1 MPHIVVDQSAGG
13 DDKPNDNSLV
23 TRQELFTILKQISN
37 VSKFYELEV
46 FEVLDIF
53 RIGGTITEPGIVKGR
68 YLKGDALSG
77 GNSKEKVI
85 TFKPLNSNILQY
97 PVVGELWLAINYTIG
112 QSNAYYI
119 GRVGKDSSLV
129 NDGRYW
135 NEGAKSEERAIDTLK
150 PGAQVLNSNRLKS
163 DYSPGVKFTNITP
176 KKLLAEE
183 GDTII
188 QGRFGNTIRLGS
200 NQREGDGF
208 QISPNIKL
216 VSGLISGEEDL
227 DDDKSS
233 IYLTSNEIVDYANP
247 AFSAMD
253 NNYSNSQITID
264 SDRLVLNAKKDVI
277 GIFAQK
283 DININSVEGDVF
295 IHANDKISL
304 KPKNSTIEMDIS
316 ESDNGKI
323 INVTKEGIPFPDLNM
338 AGFLKQITG
347 IQKVFDGL
355 MAGVPLLPSPIGIK
369 KIVNGLEG
377 AKNFIEATVNL
388 EFLETQVLTTRTL
401 SEIKASLPMPA
412 GLVNIVGDIEQFSKD
427 IEGGIQKAQRFA
439 EENKAK
445 LEQANQISAG
455 IDAGDRKDLLALLEN
470 IPAEERDQIPGAND
484 ALAIA
489 QDKSVGG
496 GDIPRARDNGVFRLL
511 EDYIAEQGSVDGDV
525 EQLKMYG
532 KILNLTRQE

>member
-13 DDKPNDNSLV
+13 EDKTLGTEFI
-23 TRQELFTILKQISN
+23 TRTELHTILKQISDE
-37 VSKFYELEV
+37 SKFYELEV

-53 RIGGTITEPGIVKGR
+53 RVGGTIIEPGFVKGR
-68 YLKGDALSG
+68 YLKGDALPG
-77 GNSKEKVI
+77 GSAKEKII
-85 TFKPLNSNILQY
+85 TFKPLNPNILQQ
-97 PVVGELWLAINYTIG
+97 PVVGELWLAMNYTIG
-112 QSNAYYI
+112 ESNPYYI

-129 NDGRYW
+129 NDGGYFG
-135 NEGAKSEERAIDTLK
+135 ESAQGEKRAIDSFK
-150 PGAQVLNSNRLKS
+150 PTSLVLNSNRPTA
-163 DYSPGVKFTNITP
+163 DYKAGVQFINISP
-176 KKLLAEE
+176 KKLIAEE

-200 NQREGDGF
+200 NQIQGIAD
-208 QISPNIKL
+208 SPNIKL
-216 VSGLISGEEDL
+216 VSGLVSSDEDL
-227 DDDKSS
+227 IDDKSS
-233 IYLTSNEIVDYANP
+233 IYLTSNEVVDYSNP
-247 AFSAMD
+247 AFSVMD
-253 NNYSNSQITID
+253 NAYSQPQITID

-283 DININSVEGDVF
+283 DIDINSVEGDVF
-295 IHANDKISL
+295 IHSNDKIKL
-304 KPKNSTIEMDIS
+304 KPRNSTIEFDIADS
-316 ESDNGKI
+316 KNGKI
-323 INVTKEGIPFPDLNM
+323 VNLTKEGIPFPDLNM

-347 IQKVFDGL
+347 IRKVFDGL

-377 AKNFIEATVNL
+377 AKNFIEATTNL

-401 SEIKASLPMPA
+401 PEIKASLPIPTS
-412 GLVNIVGDIEQFSKD
+412 LTNIVGNIDDFAKD

-439 EENKAK
+439 EDNKEI
-445 LEQANQISAG
+445 LEQANQISSG
-455 IDAGDRKDLLALLEN
+455 IDAGNRKDLLSVLEN
-470 IPAEERDQIPGAND
+470 IPVEERNQIPGAND

-511 EDYIAEQGSVDGDV
+511 EDYIAKQGSVEQDV

-532 KILNLTRQE
+532 KILNLTK